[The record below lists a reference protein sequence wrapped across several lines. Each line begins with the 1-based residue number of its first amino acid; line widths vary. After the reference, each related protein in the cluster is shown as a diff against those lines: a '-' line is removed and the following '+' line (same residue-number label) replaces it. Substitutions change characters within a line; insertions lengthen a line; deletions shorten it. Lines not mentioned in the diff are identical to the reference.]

1 MGIVANGIQS
11 ADDTA
16 YGCAGNDIDGDA
28 RLLQH
33 FQHTDM
39 RHTLCAAATEYDAD
53 FLPLR
58 LYILFLLLCTCYT
71 AHQYTG

>member
-1 MGIVANGIQS
+1 MRQS
-11 ADDTA
+11 GFSKDGKTA
-16 YGCAGNDIDGDA
+16 EV
-28 RLLQH
+28 QH